1 MENTDSKSE
10 LIIDLY
16 DISTGDSGHECGYCK
31 NKNGSFSTGFSAAHY
46 PADLYEKMMKEGWRR
61 CGDYTYKPNLGKS
74 CCKLYTIKLDIDK
87 FKINKKQRQIMRRF
101 RKYLSGEYE
110 ENLKKDK
117 EEINKMTDEIVE
129 NKKDNKKIDMYFN
142 EIQNIVN
149 KYVNEKAYVNCL
161 KLFYQNELTVNSN
174 KISLNRNNNRNF
186 GDYSSNIL
194 ILIQTQI
201 TTWAKKNNK
210 EIKTI
215 DILSNLYK
223 NFVDFSNSIPNFQ
236 YEITLSEKT
245 GHLNFIV
252 KNKAE
257 YQKFLESI
265 VKDNKTKK
273 ETKKHKNKEIP
284 KKYEMDYFKEIIS
297 EPEIYYPLKHTYTV
311 ELTKN
316 IQSTPEKIDVY
327 SRYQQEIHKDPP
339 HKNFD
344 KIYNS
349 AWGQTN
355 LTSPPNSIPLPKD
368 LNTKTKHPELYPS
381 SYGTYNF
388 IHRIDGKIIAVG
400 VWDILPTSLSSVY
413 LYYDPKF
420 SFLDLGVFT
429 AIREIEYVKSFN
441 ELIDHNFKYYMM
453 GFYTNTCG
461 KLKYKGEYHPSEI
474 LDPFTMNYVPLD
486 EVKDIIK
493 DGKLHKLSKEKG
505 SNNYGITTE
514 EAKKIAE
521 NSLVLIDKKWYK
533 LINIISFVFKGNE
546 NTVYSIAQRL
556 IIEFGRE
563 FIKNVV
569 FTISFG

>member
-1 MENTDSKSE
+1 MDSSNSQSK
-10 LIIDLY
+10 LIIDIQN
-16 DISTGDSGHECGYCK
+16 ISPGTRGHECGYCK
-31 NKNGSFSTGFSAAHY
+31 NKNGSFSTGFSVDQY
-46 PADLYEKMMKEGWRR
+46 PAALYEKMMKEGWRR
-61 CGDYTYKPNLGKS
+61 CGDYTYKPNLSKS
-74 CCKLYTIKLDIDK
+74 CCKLYTIKLDVEK

-110 ENLKKDK
+110 ENLKKEK
-117 EEINKMTDEIVE
+117 EQANKIKIEEEEKNDTKSNDIYF
-129 NKKDNKKIDMYFN
+129 KD
-142 EIQNIVN
+142 IQNIVN
-149 KYVNEKAYVNCL
+149 KYVNEKLYVNAV
-161 KLFYQNELTVNSN
+161 KLFYQNEIIVNSS

-201 TTWAKKNNK
+201 TTWAKKNNT
-210 EIKTI
+210 EIKAI
-215 DILSNLYK
+215 DVLNHLYK
-223 NFVDFSNSIPNFQ
+223 SFADFSNSSPEFK

-252 KNKAE
+252 KNKEE

-265 VKDNKTKK
+265 VKHNGKTKEVK
-273 ETKKHKNKEIP
+273 TNKKKDTP
-284 KKYEMDYFKEIIS
+284 KKYEMDYFKEIVT

-316 IQSTPEKIDVY
+316 IGSTPEKLDVY
-327 SRYQQEIHKDPP
+327 SRYQQEVHKDPFN
-339 HKNFD
+339 KNFENV
-344 KIYNS
+344 YNS

-368 LNTKTKHPELYPS
+368 LNTKTNHPEIYPT

-413 LYYDPKF
+413 LYYDPNF

-429 AIREIEYVKSFN
+429 AIREIEYVKSFH
-441 ELIDHNFKYYMM
+441 ELIDPNFKYYMM
-453 GFYTNTCG
+453 GFYTTTCV
-461 KLKYKGEYHPSEI
+461 KLKYKGEYHPSDI

-486 EVKDIIK
+486 EVKEIIS

-505 SNNYGITTE
+505 SNNYGITIE
-514 EAKKIAE
+514 EARTMAE
-521 NSLVLIDKKWYK
+521 NLLVQIETKMYK
-533 LINIISFVFKGNE
+533 LVNIISLVFTGNE
-546 NTVYSIAQRL
+546 NIVYTMIQNL
-556 IIEFGRE
+556 IIAFGKE
-563 FIKNVV
+563 FIKNVI
-569 FTISFG
+569 FTIIFG